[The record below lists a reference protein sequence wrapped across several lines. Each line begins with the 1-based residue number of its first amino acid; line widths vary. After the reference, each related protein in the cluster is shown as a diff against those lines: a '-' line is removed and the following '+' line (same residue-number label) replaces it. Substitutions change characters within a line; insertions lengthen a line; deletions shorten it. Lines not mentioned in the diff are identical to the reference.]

1 MLLSCGLADGG
12 QKAADSEGGATSVT
26 PGTPPGMVTPLS
38 TSHDGPT
45 SAEREQVS
53 EDSEA
58 GASSQASVMGSSVAP
73 PAGSMIAYDGP
84 TSLEERIFASPVIAR
99 VRLDSATST
108 VESGTTYRGM
118 KYLATLEFSF
128 SVLEYLKGSG
138 ADDIVA
144 VWAAPFFDT
153 RQEAEDALPAIVAA
167 RDPQWDDREAIVF
180 LQHSAAY
187 LPSTQ
192 QAERFFLSGEHLV
205 GGVPDDYYSLSSRG
219 NKLWLPAA
227 AAVGAPSQPTGD
239 QQRFLMDVPPA
250 SGTAPTITL
259 GEIQAR
265 IAGVAAKL
273 DAGDGS
279 EEFRNCVR
287 RTYQYEAYDRYSIER
302 GGDGYSSRTLDR
314 ELDSGLAASS
324 VVYEESPVF
333 GGLPDKQGTVWLDGG
348 DAALFSAEI
357 GDGIPYDFSGDGVND
372 TIQYAQRVMST
383 RPLPAGAYR
392 FYFYNREVDFV
403 LCDGY
408 TFRDEWTVTV
418 TSPEGT
424 LHEAFFDPVTVGTA
438 VAADSA
444 NGVLKPAEFTDAN
457 GASATIER
465 IAWEAGTGEAGT
477 VKLKLSPHNGIAS
490 HTVDFIALDGSVP
503 LSLKVADATVDSAND
518 TLSWTVASQ
527 PWNDGDKLMLRIR

>member
-1 MLLSCGLADGG
+1 MRTATLALSLAMAVTLLGC
-12 QKAADSEGGATSVT
+12 EGGATSVA

-38 TSHDGPT
+38 ASPDAP
-45 SAEREQVS
+45 SSLEEEQVS

-58 GASSQASVMGSSVAP
+58 SASSQETLVGSPVAP
-73 PAGSMIAYDGP
+73 AVQSAIAYLGP
-84 TSLEERIFASPVIAR
+84 TSLEERVLVSPVIAR

-108 VESGTTYRGM
+108 VEAATTVYGT
-118 KYLATLEFSF
+118 KYMAILEFRF
-128 SVLEYLKGSG
+128 SVLEYLKDSG
-138 ADDIVA
+138 GNDIVA
-144 VWAAPFFDT
+144 VWAAAPLFDT
-153 RQEAEDALPAIVAA
+153 RQEAEAALPTIAAA
-167 RDPQWDDREAIVF
+167 RDTQWDDREAIVF
-180 LQHSAAY
+180 LQDSISFLTSTEQADRYY
-187 LPSTQ
+187 LSW
-192 QAERFFLSGEHLV
+192 
-205 GGVPDDYYSLSSRG
+205 GGSWTVHDDGYSIASRHD
-219 NKLWLPAA
+219 KLWLPAA
-227 AAVGAPSQPTGD
+227 ATIGAPSQPSGD
-239 QQRFLMDVPPA
+239 QQRFLLDVPPA

-287 RTYQYEAYDRYSIER
+287 RTYQYEGYDRYSIER

-333 GGLPDKQGTVWLDGG
+333 GGLPDKQGRVWLDGG

-357 GDGIPYDFSGDGVND
+357 GDGVPYDFSGDGVND

-392 FYFYNREVDFV
+392 FHFYNREVDFV

-418 TSPEGT
+418 TAPEGT

-444 NGVLKPAEFTDAN
+444 NGVLKPTEFIDAN
-457 GASATIER
+457 GAAATIQR
-465 IAWEAGTGEAGT
+465 IAWEAGTGQAGT
-477 VKLKLSPHNGIAS
+477 VKLKISPHSGIAG
-490 HTVDFIALDGSVP
+490 HFRVRLP
-503 LSLKVADATVDSAND
+503 
-518 TLSWTVASQ
+518 WTSSPSTAPCRS
-527 PWNDGDKLMLRIR
+527 P